1 MMWNSGPTCNDDGR
15 ERGPGRGGGSL
26 PDVIKGDF
34 RKGTTAR
41 RRIALAVGAVVT
53 VLILWMGGA
62 VQGVFADIFQS
73 DPSVSARG
81 YTSPDG
87 GHDRAG
93 QLQMNGGPMPRY
105 TYEYF
110 DHFIIPVENERGE
123 CRVLLCDIVLELN
136 DGAVLGEDRHRIR
149 KILFGT
155 SRSAGRFSADIRE
168 MKKSLCIRIKDA
180 VNESVGRD
188 VVKAVQMTTFLLL

>member
-1 MMWNSGPTCNDDGR
+1 MWSSGPTCNDEGR
-15 ERGPGRGGGSL
+15 ERCPGRDRGSL
-26 PDVIKGDF
+26 PDVVKGDS

-41 RRIALAVGAVVT
+41 RRIALTAVAAAAL
-53 VLILWMGGA
+53 LILWMGA

-73 DPSVSARG
+73 DTSGSEGR
-81 YTSPDG
+81 YTSSDG
-87 GHDRAG
+87 GHDCAG
-93 QLQMNGGPMPRY
+93 QMQMNGGPMPRY
-105 TYEYF
+105 SYEYF
-110 DHFIIPVENERGE
+110 EHFIIPVENERGE

-136 DGAVLGEDRHRIR
+136 DGAVIGEDRHRIR

-168 MKKSLCIRIKDA
+168 MKKNFCIRIKDA